1 MLKIS
6 TPLPLLIFVI
16 AIPIIF
22 YPKWLN
28 WINPNQPKIPFSVNL
43 WLAVILRFGSVC
55 CLVLALAS
63 LHGLVFTGAK
73 SFVLIVDHSDSIPLS
88 TRQFAHQQAE
98 DIIDKLSDQDNSQ
111 IIFFGQQPIL
121 SSGLSI
127 IHNSSINA
135 TETNISAAIETA
147 ITAFSPNMEK
157 PSPPALPQLHHPCQK
172 LARHYKG

>member
-1 MLKIS
+1 MIS

-28 WINPNQPKIPFSVNL
+28 WINPNQPEISFSANR

-55 CLVLALAS
+55 CLILALAN
-63 LHGLVFTGAK
+63 LHGLVFTEAK
-73 SFVLIVDHSDSIPLS
+73 SFVLIIDHSDSIPLS

-135 TETNISAAIETA
+135 TETNISLAIDTD
-147 ITAFSPNMEK
+147 ITAF
-157 PSPPALPQLHHPCQK
+157 
-172 LARHYKG
+172 